1 MITAAEREELVEWV
15 KNLDDAYIIQQLI
28 ELKRNEEDEFE
39 TKISDAEKTAIDQ
52 ALDSYQ
58 EGRFHTQDE
67 VEKHL
72 KKKFPQL
79 FKD

>member
-1 MITAAEREELVEWV
+1 MITAVEREELVEWV
-15 KNLDDAYIIQQLI
+15 KNLEDAYIIQQLI

-39 TKISDAEKTAIDQ
+39 TKISEAEKTAIDQ
-52 ALDSYQ
+52 ALDSYYK
-58 EGRFHTQDE
+58 GRFYTQDE